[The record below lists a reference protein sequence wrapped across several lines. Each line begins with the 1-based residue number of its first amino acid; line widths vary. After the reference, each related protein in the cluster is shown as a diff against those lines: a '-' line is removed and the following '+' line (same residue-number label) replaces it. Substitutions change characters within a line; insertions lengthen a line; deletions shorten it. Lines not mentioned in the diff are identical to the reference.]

1 MPFLQSRLFFSNQ
14 GLSFKNKSFMKS
26 TLTFFICSFLY
37 AAAIGQNVGIHTSA
51 PTRGKLVVA
60 GAIGRTNAI
69 ISGAASSIGISIQAN
84 YPALGFNQY
93 FTDQS
98 RYINTASK
106 AGVWWL
112 DMITGSL
119 KCDISYTTGTK
130 DNPITDLARVATISQ
145 NGNVSLNAAEANAS
159 LFVGYSA
166 TNYITRFQGTTYHSE
181 FNNFIDAAPDIYST
195 TINAGKQGSAVYIN
209 DQSSGAIVVAS
220 RLGVNMDPV
229 ADLDIRQFFRGFV
242 LVEPSTFHNWEFIAT
257 KNLTDPAS
265 DFYLYYNG
273 AYRGNF
279 FYGDGAWYSASDVRL
294 KKEVRPI
301 ETSLQKIL
309 GLRTVQYHMKD
320 YKRGENKIF
329 GFIAQQVETYFP
341 ELVNKI
347 KDKEM
352 GYEGL
357 GEVYTMSYN
366 GLVPVIIASIQEQQT
381 QIRQLENFNLEL
393 REKIERL
400 KNLKATNN
408 E

>member
-1 MPFLQSRLFFSNQ
+1 MKRISAITICVFFCAS
-14 GLSFKNKSFMKS
+14 
-26 TLTFFICSFLY
+26 LT
-37 AAAIGQNVGIHTSA
+37 GQNVGIHTSA

-112 DMITGSL
+112 DMTTGSL

-130 DNPITDLARVATISQ
+130 DIPITDLVRVATISQ

-166 TNYITRFQGTTYHSE
+166 TNYITRFQGTSYHSE
-181 FNNFIDAAPDIYST
+181 FNNFIDGAPDVYST

-209 DQSSGAIVVAS
+209 DQSSGAIVLGG

-229 ADLDIRQFFRGFV
+229 ADLDIKQFFRGFV
-242 LVEPSTFHNWEFIAT
+242 LVEPSTFHNWEFNTT

-279 FYGDGAWYSASDVRL
+279 FYGDGAWYSASDMRL
-294 KKEVRPI
+294 KKEIRPI
-301 ETSLQKIL
+301 KTPLQKIL
-309 GLRTVQYHMKD
+309 SIRTVQYHMKD

-329 GFIAQQVETYFP
+329 GFLAQQVEPLFP

-352 GYEGL
+352 GYDGL

-366 GLVPVIIASIQEQQT
+366 GLAPVIIASIQEQQT
-381 QIRQLENFNLEL
+381 QIRQLEKFNLEL
-393 REKIERL
+393 RQKIESL
-400 KNLKATNN
+400 KKLKVTIN

>member
-1 MPFLQSRLFFSNQ
+1 
-14 GLSFKNKSFMKS
+14 MKRIAVII
-26 TLTFFICSFLY
+26 ICTYFYVS
-37 AAAIGQNVGIHTSA
+37 AIGQNVGIHTSA

-60 GAIGRTNAI
+60 GAVGRTNAI
-69 ISGAASSIGISIQAN
+69 ISSGAASIGISIQAN

-98 RYINTASK
+98 RYISSGSK

-112 DMITGSL
+112 DMTSGSL
-119 KCDISYTTGTK
+119 KCDITHTAGTK
-130 DNPITDLARVATISQ
+130 DNPITDLVRVATISQ
-145 NGNVSLNAAEANAS
+145 NGNVSLNAGDANAS

-166 TNYITRFQGTTYHSE
+166 TNYLTRFQGTTYHSE
-181 FNNFIDAAPDIYST
+181 FNNFIDAAPDVYST

-209 DQSSGAIVVAS
+209 DQSNGAIVFAS
-220 RLGVNMDPV
+220 RVGVNMDPV

-242 LVEPSTFHNWEFIAT
+242 LVEPATFHNWEFIAT

-279 FYGDGAWYSASDVRL
+279 FYGDGDWYSASDRRL
-294 KKEVRPI
+294 KKDIRPI
-301 ETSLQKIL
+301 KTPLQKIL

-320 YKRGENKIF
+320 YKRSENKIF
-329 GFIAQQVETYFP
+329 GFLAQQVETFFP
-341 ELVNKI
+341 ELVNRI

-352 GYEGL
+352 GYDGL

-366 GLVPVIIASIQEQQT
+366 GLAPVIIASIQEQQT
-381 QIRQLENFNLEL
+381 QIRQLEKFNLEL
-393 REKIERL
+393 RGKIE
-400 KNLKATNN
+400 NLKKLKARNN

>member
-1 MPFLQSRLFFSNQ
+1 
-14 GLSFKNKSFMKS
+14 MKS
-26 TLTFFICSFLY
+26 ILTAIICSFFY
-37 AAAIGQNVGIHTSA
+37 VAATGQNVGIHTSA

-69 ISGAASSIGISIQAN
+69 ISNTGSGSGVSIQAN

-98 RYINTASK
+98 RYINSSGK

-112 DMITGSL
+112 NMATGSL
-119 KCDISYTTGTK
+119 VCDITNTSGTK
-130 DNPITDLARVATISQ
+130 DNPITNLVRVATISQ
-145 NGNVSLNAAEANAS
+145 NGNVSLNAADANAS

-166 TNYITRFQGTTYHSE
+166 TNYITRFQGTSYHSE
-181 FNNFIDAAPDIYST
+181 FNNFTAGVPDVYST

-209 DQSSGAIVVAS
+209 DQSSGSIVVGG
-220 RLGVNMDPV
+220 RLGVNIDPV
-229 ADLDIRQFFRGFV
+229 ADLDIKQFFRGFV
-242 LVEPSTFHNWEFIAT
+242 LVEPSTFHNWEFNTT

-273 AYRGNF
+273 VYRGNF
-279 FYGDGAWYSASDVRL
+279 FYVDGNWYSASDMRL

-301 ETSLQKIL
+301 ETPLQKIL

-329 GFIAQQVETYFP
+329 GFLAQQVETLFP

-352 GYEGL
+352 GYDGL

-366 GLVPVIIASIQEQQT
+366 GLAPVIIASIQEQQT
-381 QIRQLENFNLEL
+381 QIRQLEKFNMEL
-393 REKIERL
+393 REKIESLR
-400 KNLKATNN
+400 KLKATIN

>member
-1 MPFLQSRLFFSNQ
+1 MKRISAITVCIFFCVVV
-14 GLSFKNKSFMKS
+14 
-26 TLTFFICSFLY
+26 T
-37 AAAIGQNVGIHTSA
+37 GQNVGIHTSA

-69 ISGAASSIGISIQAN
+69 ISTSGTASGLSIQAN

-98 RYINTASK
+98 RYINSSGK

-112 DMITGSL
+112 NMATGSL
-119 KCDISYTTGTK
+119 VFDITYTAGTK

-159 LFVGYSA
+159 LFVGHSA
-166 TNYITRFQGTTYHSE
+166 TNYVTRFQGTSYHSE
-181 FNNFIDAAPDIYST
+181 FNKFTDGVPDIYST
-195 TINAGKQGSAVYIN
+195 TINAGKQGSAVYLN
-209 DQSSGAIVVAS
+209 DQSSGAVVVAG

-229 ADLDIRQFFRGFV
+229 ADLDIKQYFRGFV
-242 LVEPSTFHNWEFIAT
+242 LVEPSTFHNWEFNTT

-279 FYGDGAWYSASDVRL
+279 FYVDGAWYSASDVRL
-294 KKEVRPI
+294 KKEVRSI
-301 ETSLQKIL
+301 QTSLQKVL
-309 GLRTVQYHMKD
+309 RLRTVQYHMKD
-320 YKRGENKIF
+320 YERSEHKIF
-329 GFIAQQVETYFP
+329 GFLAQQVETLFP
-341 ELVNKI
+341 ELVNRI

-366 GLVPVIIASIQEQQT
+366 GLAPVIIASIQEQQT
-381 QIRQLENFNLEL
+381 QIRQLEKFNLEM
-393 REKIERL
+393 KQ
-400 KNLKATNN
+400 
-408 E
+408 